1 MGGAASK
8 MCGSQNVSGPEIA
21 GPGVGAAHAEA
32 AAAAATSQG
41 TGGQGTGGH
50 GAPAPEQSVA
60 SSQAADKT
68 ADPKEQIAYL
78 LRLGLNRREVCVG
91 HMPLERV
98 VIVFGAHSRLASS
111 A

>member
-1 MGGAASK
+1 

-32 AAAAATSQG
+32 AEAAATRQG
-41 TGGQGTGGH
+41 TGGKGTAGH

-60 SSQAADKT
+60 SGQAAET
-68 ADPKEQIAYL
+68 ADSKQQIAYL

-111 A
+111 V